1 MKKLKQYKTVA
12 FSFLLLLVIVL
23 AGAGCSKN
31 AGGPYYTAAHST
43 TFNDNIYAYLKQ
55 QPSGHFDS
63 LLLVLDRVPA
73 IKDSLQHQSGISFFA
88 IDNSSFA
95 TALKGLNQ
103 VRALQ
108 NKPSLSLATID
119 QKHLDTL
126 LCRYVL
132 SSVVN
137 IDSLTQYFEGLNFP
151 SLRYGYTMKV
161 IYNKKSAGGFVQ
173 GGPLELSF
181 VDIKNSIFS
190 RFWVS
195 TFTVVSGIHATN
207 GIVFDLSPGHVFGFG
222 EFLSRLL
229 NT

>member
-1 MKKLKQYKTVA
+1 M
-12 FSFLLLLVIVL
+12 LLIILL

-31 AGGPYYTAAHST
+31 ADGPYYTATHST
-43 TFNDNIYAYLKQ
+43 TFNGNIYAYLQQ
-55 QPSGHFDS
+55 QPAGHFDS
-63 LLLVLDRVPA
+63 LLLVLDRVPS
-73 IKDSLQHQSGISFFA
+73 IKDSLQHQNDISFFA

-108 NKPSLSLATID
+108 NKPSLSLSTID

-126 LCRYVL
+126 LSRYVL
-132 SSVVN
+132 TKAVN

-151 SLRYGYTMKV
+151 SLHYGYTMKV
-161 IYNKKSAGGFVQ
+161 IYNKKSAGGYVQ

-190 RFWVS
+190 RFWVT
-195 TFTVVSGIHATN
+195 TFTVVSGTNATN